1 MFKPLTHRFDEAMLY
16 AHYWHVNQRCRGTA
30 IPYISHPLAVA
41 SIVLE
46 HGGTED
52 EVIAALLHDAVKD
65 GPRNTGEPRPL
76 IERQISDRFGEK
88 VVKIISGCAI
98 PDSQDPQQNWQA
110 QREIYLQQLETI
122 DQSALLV
129 AAAEKLHNLQS
140 LLLARRN
147 IGEQVWQHCEAD
159 RQGSLWYLSRL
170 GELLGRR
177 WPSSLTTELLIAIQ
191 HLTEMRLPEPPL
203 MSSTDTEEKDPS
215 IYK

>member
-1 MFKPLTHRFDEAMLY
+1 MFKRLTHRFDEAMLY
-16 AHYWHVNQRCRGTA
+16 AHYWHVNQSRRGTG
-30 IPYISHPLAVA
+30 IPYISHPLAVS

-52 EVIAALLHDAVKD
+52 EAIAALLHDAVKD

-98 PDSQDPQQNWQA
+98 ADPPDPQQSWQT
-110 QREIYLQQLETI
+110 QREIYLQQLETA

-129 AAAEKLHNLQS
+129 AAADKLHNLQS

-147 IGEQVWQHCEAD
+147 LGEQVWSHCEAD
-159 RQGSLWYLSRL
+159 RQGSLWYYCRL

-177 WPSSLTTELLIAIQ
+177 WPSPLTTELLRLSH
-191 HLTEMRLPEPPL
+191 HLKEQLQDQP
-203 MSSTDTEEKDPS
+203 
-215 IYK
+215 